1 MAAWRKVA
9 IAGVAVLAAV
19 GLAGCGA
26 GQGAAQGAA
35 SGAGN
40 TNGQVAAQGA
50 GNRTWGNGQG
60 PNRGG
65 FAGGS
70 PFAAVSQ
77 VLGISNTELMNDLR
91 NGQSILAIAQQ
102 KGLSEQSLISKLEAA
117 YKAQLDEQVKAGR
130 LSADRE
136 QQMIARYDQNLPALV
151 ERKGLPQGRPFGGR
165 GGAGGNA
172 TSGGASGGQPGAGAT
187 GGSNG
192 ATGTSNSNA

>member
-1 MAAWRKVA
+1 MWSSTKTA

-19 GLAGCGA
+19 GLAGCGT
-26 GQGAAQGAA
+26 GQGTAQGGAA
-35 SGAGN
+35 SGAAGN
-40 TNGQVAAQGA
+40 ASGQVAAQGP

-60 PNRGG
+60 TNRGG

-70 PFAAVSQ
+70 FAAVSQ

-91 NGQSILAIAQQ
+91 DGQSILSIAQQ

-136 QQMIARYDQNLPALV
+136 QQMINRYDQNLPAMV
-151 ERKGLPQGRPFGGR
+151 ERKGLPQGRGFGGR
-165 GGAGGNA
+165 GGP
-172 TSGGASGGQPGAGAT
+172 GGQAGS
-187 GGSNG
+187 SNG
-192 ATGTSNSNA
+192 ATGTSNTNT